1 MSDDIRKVN
10 IVKRLKQLFNFILY
24 NFVHFEINPLKQKQL
39 VTPTDR
45 RASDNGKSKHV
56 RRLDILDLSQ
66 SNETKGQETMKY
78 SYRNCYFSLE
88 R

>member
-45 RASDNGKSKHV
+45 RASDNGKLKQV

-66 SNETKGQETMKY
+66 SNETKSLETMKY
-78 SYRNCYFSLE
+78 SYRN
-88 R
+88 

>member
-24 NFVHFEINPLKQKQL
+24 NFVHFEINPKKQKQL

-45 RASDNGKSKHV
+45 RASDNGKLKHV

-78 SYRNCYFSLE
+78 SYRN
-88 R
+88 